1 MSTTSSS
8 SSSEA
13 LDGLMSRLHEL
24 GLDGEVTDE
33 LTAFGDE
40 LRATVAQLRSANDE
54 LTAATTD
61 LEAVTAELDRAAT
74 ELTAVNEELEQR
86 SADITRVT
94 GYLQSVIDGVEGAV
108 VVVDVD
114 QKVRAWSTGAGDRWG
129 ATSSEVSGKA
139 FGRLDL
145 HGETPDLIGG
155 VRSILGGEKA
165 VEPVALEEGRA
176 RFAPLRGAEG
186 ALEGAVVIVTA

>member
-1 MSTTSSS
+1 MSTSPSSP
-8 SSSEA
+8 EA
-13 LDGLMSRLHEL
+13 LDGLMSRLREL

-33 LTAFGDE
+33 LTTLGDQ
-40 LRATVAQLRSANDE
+40 LQATITQLASANEE
-54 LTAATTD
+54 LKAATTD
-61 LEAVTAELDRAAT
+61 LEAATAELDRAAA

-86 SADITRVT
+86 SGDIDRVT
-94 GYLQSVIDGVEGAV
+94 GYLQSVIDGVDGAV

-114 QKVRAWSTGAGDRWG
+114 QKVRAWSAGASDRWG

-145 HGETPDLIGG
+145 RGETPDLIAG
-155 VRSILGGEKA
+155 VRSILAGDRVTGPMAIEN
-165 VEPVALEEGRA
+165 GQA
-176 RFAPLRGAEG
+176 RFAPLCGADR